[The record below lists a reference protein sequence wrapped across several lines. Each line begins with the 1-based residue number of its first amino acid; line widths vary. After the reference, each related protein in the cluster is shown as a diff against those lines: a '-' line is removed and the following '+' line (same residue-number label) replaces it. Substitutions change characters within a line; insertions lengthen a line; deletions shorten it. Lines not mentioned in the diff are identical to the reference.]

1 MKNKIIFYTIS
12 LIVSL
17 LFYPITK
24 FVLDKKACDKN
35 LIMYK
40 EQEEI
45 TTQTLTT
52 NKQEINVIKKKLVSN
67 SGNRAYREQLLS
79 QIPDDEL

>member
-1 MKNKIIFYTIS
+1 MKNKIIFYIAS
-12 LIVSL
+12 LAVSL
-17 LFYPITK
+17 LIYPVIK
-24 FVLDKKACDKN
+24 FALDKKACEND
-35 LIMYK
+35 LAIYK

-45 TTQTLTT
+45 TTKTLTT

-79 QIPDDEL
+79 QIFTD

>member
-1 MKNKIIFYTIS
+1 MNKIIFYTIS

-45 TTQTLTT
+45 TTKTLTT
-52 NKQEINVIKKKLVSN
+52 NKQEINVIKKKLAN
-67 SGNRAYREQLLS
+67 NPNRAYREQLLS
-79 QIPDDEL
+79 QIFTN

>member
-1 MKNKIIFYTIS
+1 MNKIIFYTIS

-40 EQEEI
+40 EQEKI
-45 TTQTLTT
+45 TTKTLTT
-52 NKQEINVIKKKLVSN
+52 NKQEINVIKKKLAN
-67 SGNRAYREQLLS
+67 NPNRAYREQLLS
-79 QIPDDEL
+79 QIFTN